1 MGRQRLEAGQLWA
14 AGGDEKNSC
23 LTSPAAPS
31 DARAP
36 LLASNSVFVSLLQIE
51 CHCRNISAVR
61 VVACSEK
68 VWFSYVTKRPG
79 SKQSRLR
86 CFLSVQKTD
95 VYPSSLLA
103 CCSWQLLIQ
112 TLHTQCSPKELAES
126 PALSANTF
134 QVFSSSPD
142 CSFSY
147 S

>member
-14 AGGDEKNSC
+14 AGGDEKNSR

-68 VWFSYVTKRPG
+68 VWFSYVTERSG
-79 SKQSRLR
+79 SKQAVQVKMFSISPEDR
-86 CFLSVQKTD
+86 CR
-95 VYPSSLLA
+95 PI
-103 CCSWQLLIQ
+103 LLIGLLLMAAADPDITYTVQ
-112 TLHTQCSPKELAES
+112 PKRA
-126 PALSANTF
+126 
-134 QVFSSSPD
+134 
-142 CSFSY
+142 
-147 S
+147 